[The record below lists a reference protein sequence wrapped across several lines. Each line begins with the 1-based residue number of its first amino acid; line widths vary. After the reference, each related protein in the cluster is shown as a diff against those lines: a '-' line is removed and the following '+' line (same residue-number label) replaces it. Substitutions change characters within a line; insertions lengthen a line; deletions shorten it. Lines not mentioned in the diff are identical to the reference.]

1 MIYSIHFVLEG
12 KEAPSRDF
20 ISIHIFKYL
29 LSAIPQ
35 LRFENCSNFPL
46 LPTRTEN
53 CFSGW
58 LTHFGNIKATGQEK
72 IKKESRRPFPI
83 PQSHPLPSPGEL
95 FFPFSLACCFWIWA
109 CSKHTPLFGLWAAWE
124 TKESLSSKL
133 DQVIQLLRTTSKHS
147 QVSHFLT

>member
-1 MIYSIHFVLEG
+1 MIYWIHFLLEG
-12 KEAPSRDF
+12 KEAPSCDF
-20 ISIHIFKYL
+20 ISIHIFKQL

-72 IKKESRRPFPI
+72 IKKNPDAPFPFLNPI
-83 PQSHPLPSPGEL
+83 PCLPLENFSSPFPLPAASEFGPLPNTLPYLVFGQRKKQKRV
-95 FFPFSLACCFWIWA
+95 SL
-109 CSKHTPLFGLWAAWE
+109 
-124 TKESLSSKL
+124 
-133 DQVIQLLRTTSKHS
+133 QN
-147 QVSHFLT
+147 